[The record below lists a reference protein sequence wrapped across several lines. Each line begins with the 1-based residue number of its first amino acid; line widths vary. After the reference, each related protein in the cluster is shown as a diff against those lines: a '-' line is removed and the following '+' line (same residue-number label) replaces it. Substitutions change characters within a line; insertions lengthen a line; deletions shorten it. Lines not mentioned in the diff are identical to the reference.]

1 MNPVLAFLGSDL
13 NTSMIVMKKVTAAA
27 ICLAVACGVLIG
39 LNWQRI
45 AIVAEAEDPTATVA
59 KSRLPDEN
67 PHAAGADGTAP
78 DRPSQV
84 LYAND
89 LLELL
94 ADATEKLIEKKQ
106 TRNSSDLR
114 QELDRKQISLALV
127 KPAN

>member
-1 MNPVLAFLGSDL
+1 
-13 NTSMIVMKKVTAAA
+13 MKKVIAAA
-27 ICLAVACGVLIG
+27 LAVALACGVLIG

-59 KSRLPDEN
+59 KPSLPDEN
-67 PHAAGADGTAP
+67 RHEAGSEGTSP

-84 LYAND
+84 LYADD

-114 QELDRKQISLALV
+114 QELDRKQISLTLV
-127 KPAN
+127 KPATTELSTQEL